1 MLRTRLFEIADER
14 GIRYTWLAK
23 QLGYT
28 PEYLSRIKH
37 GTYPITEEFRR
48 RVCALFANLDPDTL
62 FFVESGDKEHHSVT
76 SIAVAP

>member
-1 MLRTRLFEIADER
+1 MAIRTRFFEIADER

-37 GTYPITEEFRR
+37 GTFPITAEFQRR
-48 RVCALFANLDPDTL
+48 ACELFSDVPANDL
-62 FFVESGDKEHHSVT
+62 FFADSVGDIQQIMEVVS
-76 SIAVAP
+76 